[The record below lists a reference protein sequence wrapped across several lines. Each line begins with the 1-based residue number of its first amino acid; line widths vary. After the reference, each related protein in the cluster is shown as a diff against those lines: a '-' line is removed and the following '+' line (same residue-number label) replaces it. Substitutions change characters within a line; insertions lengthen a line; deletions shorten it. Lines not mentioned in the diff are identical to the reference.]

1 MRKTS
6 LILCTLL
13 LFFIVSQGG
22 SSADPIVFEDSI
34 DTNFTAPFDD
44 FGRITSFPGIGKHYP
59 MSFGDTY
66 GAPIDETDLKNADA
80 LKNEVKAQ
88 GGYADANVATFS
100 SATVSPEPSV
110 VRGKK
115 ESAPG
120 KSKPVSME
128 PRKATIATGKDAG
141 QSSGRAHSFKGVYVI
156 QVGAFGKRENAE
168 QFRKLLQ
175 SKYPDVITSIWE
187 NDADHLYRVHLG
199 SFPTESEAHRYREI
213 LKGDN
218 RPGVVVRKE

>member
-1 MRKTS
+1 MRKSS

-13 LFFIVSQGG
+13 LFFIASKGD
-22 SSADPIVFEDSI
+22 SSADPVVFEDSN
-34 DTNFTAPFDD
+34 DAYFTAPFDD
-44 FGRITSFPGIGKHYP
+44 FSRITSFPGIGRHYQ

-66 GAPIDETDLKNADA
+66 EAPMDETDLKNVDA

-88 GGYADANVATFS
+88 GGYADAKVATSS
-100 SATVSPEPSV
+100 SAAVSPEPSV

-115 ESAPG
+115 ESTPG

-141 QSSGRAHSFKGVYVI
+141 QSSGRAHSLKGVYVI

-175 SKYPDVITSIWE
+175 SKYPDVTTSIWE
-187 NDADHLYRVHLG
+187 NNADHLYRVHLG
-199 SFPTESEAHRYREI
+199 SFPTEGEASRWREI

-218 RPGVVVRKE
+218 LPGVVVRKQ

>member
-13 LFFIVSQGG
+13 LFFIASKGD
-22 SSADPIVFEDSI
+22 SSADPVVFEDSN
-34 DTNFTAPFDD
+34 DAYFTAPFDD
-44 FGRITSFPGIGKHYP
+44 FSRITSFPGIGRHYQ

-66 GAPIDETDLKNADA
+66 EAPMDETDLKNVDA

-88 GGYADANVATFS
+88 GGYADAKVVTSS
-100 SATVSPEPSV
+100 SATVSPEPFIL
-110 VRGKK
+110 RGNK
-115 ESAPG
+115 ESSPG

-128 PRKATIATGKDAG
+128 PRKTSIAASKDAG
-141 QSSGRAHSFKGVYVI
+141 QSSGKLQSPEGAYVI

-168 QFRKLLQ
+168 RFRKLLQ

-187 NDADHLYRVHLG
+187 NNADNLYRVHLG
-199 SFPTESEAHRYREI
+199 SFPTKAEARRYMEI
-213 LKGDN
+213 LKGN
-218 RPGVVVRKE
+218 NLPGVVVRKE